1 MQLRL
6 FAALLSAYAPAGPG
20 WEDDMKWAVRI
31 VSVIAIGLAFAIIF
45 AGPGTRIGLWDY
57 SDGLRL
63 IRDVSAPKEIFKGFA
78 LPPLFTAAGLAF
90 ILGAA
95 AAAVKQWASAGIGI
109 AAALFAGGAGLVPL
123 KMKAAFDANPFI
135 HEITTDFEDPP
146 AIIAAANEPRKN
158 PAEYRGM
165 DPVPNDP
172 DGLVVADAQRL
183 AFPDIAPILAE
194 ADLKTATAAAK
205 KVVTGMG
212 MKIIAD
218 GPSGDASGG
227 GWRIEA
233 VATSTWFGFKDDFIV
248 RLTPME
254 DGRTKVDLRSKS
266 RVGGSDLG
274 ENAARVREFMKRFDA
289 AI

>member
-1 MQLRL
+1 
-6 FAALLSAYAPAGPG
+6 
-20 WEDDMKWAVRI
+20 MKWAVRI
-31 VSVIAIGLAFAIIF
+31 VSIIAIGLALAIVV
-45 AGPGTRIGLWDY
+45 AGPGTRFGLWDY
-57 SDGLRL
+57 GTGLKL
-63 IRDVSAPKEIFKGFA
+63 IREVSAPKEIFDGFS
-78 LPPLFTAAGLAF
+78 LPPLFTAAGLSL
-90 ILGAA
+90 IL
-95 AAAVKQWASAGIGI
+95 GI
-109 AAALFAGGAGLVPL
+109 AAAVMRQRGAAALGIIAALYAGGAGMVPI
-123 KMKAAFDANPFI
+123 KMKAAFEGNPFI
-135 HEITTDFEDPP
+135 HEVTTDFDNPP

-165 DPVPNDP
+165 DKVPNDP
-172 DGLVVADAQRL
+172 NDLVVADAQRL

-194 ADLKTATAAAK
+194 ADLKTATAVAK
-205 KVVTGMG
+205 DVVEAMG
-212 MKIIAD
+212 MDIIAD
-218 GPSGDASGG
+218 GPADDVSGG

-274 ENAARVREFMKRFDA
+274 ANAARVREFMKRFNA